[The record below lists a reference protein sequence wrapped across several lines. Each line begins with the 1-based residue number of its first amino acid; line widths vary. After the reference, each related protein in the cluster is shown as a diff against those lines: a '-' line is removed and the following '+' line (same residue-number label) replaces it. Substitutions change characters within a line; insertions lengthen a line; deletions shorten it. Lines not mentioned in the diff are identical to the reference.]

1 MPTIRMPQAGKAV
14 QSGTVRRWLKKP
26 GDKVEKGDILA
37 ELDTEEGFLELEAPI
52 PGWLGR
58 ILVAEGQTAAV
69 HAALAAI
76 DETGP
81 GHKVPDIQQQQS
93 ADQAS
98 AGEPAKGPTGTAD
111 GAAAGKVIPILM
123 PKAGQSMEEG
133 TVIQWRVQVG
143 SMIRKGDVILEIETD
158 KATMEVEAPASGR
171 LARIVVPEGG
181 VLPVLKPLAYLADN
195 DADVDAYIAAHGS
208 DADVQ
213 APQAAEGLP
222 PAKSTTP
229 PTAVG
234 TTASTV
240 LESGR
245 VKASPAARKL
255 AAQRGVDLHG
265 IAAGSGPGGRILSA
279 DVPAAGQSAGRR
291 PMSRMRKAIARALQQ
306 SKQTIPHFYM
316 RLTLSAEPMLAF
328 YQSCK
333 ARFRCSLNDV
343 VVLACARVIREF
355 PAFRSRIEGDEL
367 VELPSVNI
375 GIAVA
380 VPDGLVVPVVID
392 ADRLSLQEIAAQTK
406 QLVEAARGGRIQGM
420 GQGSFTITN
429 LGMAGVEEFAA
440 IINPPEVAI
449 LAIGAV
455 REAAVVKDGT
465 VRPGKVMTVTLSA
478 DHRAVDGMLA
488 ARFLG
493 RLKELLEDPEQLAPS
508 NEQ

>member
-1 MPTIRMPQAGKAV
+1 
-14 QSGTVRRWLKKP
+14 
-26 GDKVEKGDILA
+26 
-37 ELDTEEGFLELEAPI
+37 
-52 PGWLGR
+52 
-58 ILVAEGQTAAV
+58 
-69 HAALAAI
+69 
-76 DETGP
+76 
-81 GHKVPDIQQQQS
+81 
-93 ADQAS
+93 
-98 AGEPAKGPTGTAD
+98 
-111 GAAAGKVIPILM
+111 
-123 PKAGQSMEEG
+123 
-133 TVIQWRVQVG
+133 
-143 SMIRKGDVILEIETD
+143 
-158 KATMEVEAPASGR
+158 
-171 LARIVVPEGG
+171 
-181 VLPVLKPLAYLADN
+181 
-195 DADVDAYIAAHGS
+195 VDAYIAAHGS

-245 VKASPAARKL
+245 VKASPAVRKL